1 MKKQILAS
9 LVIAALSASAFALPQ
24 ISVQQSAAPV
34 VAEDGADRVGVNR
47 VVEGGAERTLER
59 FRVAEDGADRV
70 GPNRVAEGGA
80 DRVGPNRVAEGGAD
94 RVGLNRVAEDGA
106 DRVGASRI
114 S

>member
-24 ISVQQSAAPV
+24 INAQQSATPV
-34 VAEDGADRVGVNR
+34 
-47 VVEGGAERTLER
+47 
-59 FRVAEDGADRV
+59 VAEDGADRV
-70 GPNRVAEGGA
+70 GPNRVAEGGAERTLERFRVAEDGA